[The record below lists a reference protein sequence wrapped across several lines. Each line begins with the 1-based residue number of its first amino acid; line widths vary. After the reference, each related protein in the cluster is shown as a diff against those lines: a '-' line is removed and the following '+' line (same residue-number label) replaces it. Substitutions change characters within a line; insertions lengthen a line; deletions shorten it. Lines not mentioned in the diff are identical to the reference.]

1 MNTHLVL
8 LFLHLLG
15 ISIWIGG
22 MFFAYVC
29 LRPAGMLLEPPQR
42 LPLMHAALGRF
53 FQVVLVIVIVVLISG
68 LFMMARVGFAD
79 APKGWHW
86 MMTSG
91 IVMMLIFGHIYG
103 AGWRRLGRAIAASD
117 WVAGGVAMHSIRRLV
132 GINLLL
138 GILTIAFATIG
149 SPF

>member
-1 MNTHLVL
+1 
-8 LFLHLLG
+8 
-15 ISIWIGG
+15 
-22 MFFAYVC
+22 
-29 LRPAGMLLEPPQR
+29 
-42 LPLMHAALGRF
+42 
-53 FQVVLVIVIVVLISG
+53 
-68 LFMMARVGFAD
+68 MMARVGFAD